1 MLINLLH
8 FFSCRQHIFIC
19 LLKDAVP
26 GYLILFRFSAGHYII
41 LCRSLDFKDKQDFST
56 GYQAFCYADSAD
68 RNPPPEAE
76 LYNHNFE
83 VSQQLTIL

>member
-56 GYQAFCYADSAD
+56 GYQAFCF
-68 RNPPPEAE
+68 RR
-76 LYNHNFE
+76 HGIQ
-83 VSQQLTIL
+83 VSMIEFQFKDYQGWKR